1 MAIGI
6 FDSGIGGLTVLREIR
21 KILPHEEI
29 YYFGDTARLPYGD
42 KTKDLIIR
50 YSKQIVDFL
59 LEKKVV
65 AIVVACNTATSLA
78 LEELN
83 ETYKTPI
90 IGVIDAGVRTALKTT
105 KTNKIGVVGTKATIN
120 SNKYEIE
127 LKKANPNMKV
137 FSKACPLFVPVVE
150 EGILDGEL
158 VNQVLKYYLDDIA
171 ESIDSLVL
179 GCTHYPLL
187 EKSININY
195 PNIKVV
201 DPATETA
208 NDLKKILEEKNL
220 LMNKGGIVKYYFSDG
235 IEKVKQL
242 GTMFLDEEMEHIEL
256 VKL

>member
-1 MAIGI
+1 MG
-6 FDSGIGGLTVLREIR
+6 
-21 KILPHEEI
+21 
-29 YYFGDTARLPYGD
+29 FGSPTAP
-42 KTKDLIIR
+42 
-50 YSKQIVDFL
+50 
-59 LEKKVV
+59 
-65 AIVVACNTATSLA
+65 
-78 LEELN
+78 
-83 ETYKTPI
+83 
-90 IGVIDAGVRTALKTT
+90 TT
-105 KTNKIGVVGTKATIN
+105 KSCT
-120 SNKYEIE
+120 
-127 LKKANPNMKV
+127 P
-137 FSKACPLFVPVVE
+137 SKACPLFVPVVE